1 MKKIFLILR
10 LAWYTIAPIELLIA
24 VRSGGVMSE
33 LVLVSSI
40 EKTEKVKTLL
50 EQLFM
55 QKRYSEMG
63 QAIGMHSILIDP
75 QHMMKDQTS
84 EYRFVLT
91 MIKDRITKVLG
102 KSYAAWYADFPKIMD
117 QMLSANKIVTDAA
130 AADVLASHRAA
141 FGPFKSLDDFFF
153 WALDDRRLP
162 LGQIIQCIENTAS
175 MSAR

>member
-10 LAWYTIAPIELLIA
+10 LAWYNIAPVELLIA

-40 EKTEKVKTLL
+40 EKTEKLKTLL
-50 EQLFM
+50 EQLFT

-75 QHMMKDQTS
+75 QHMMNDQAS
-84 EYRFVLT
+84 MYRFVLT
-91 MIKDRITKVLG
+91 LIKDRISKARG
-102 KSYAAWYADFPKIMD
+102 KSYSAWYADFPKIMD
-117 QMLSANKIVTDAA
+117 QMLSQNKIVTDAA
-130 AADVLASHRAA
+130 AADVLASRRAA
-141 FGPFKSLDDFFF
+141 FGQFKSLDDFFF

-162 LGQIIQCIENTAS
+162 LGQIIHYIESAAG
-175 MSAR
+175 MSA